1 VVVVDEV
8 VVVSP
13 TVVEV
18 DVSTTAVGIVVVD
31 TDVVEVD
38 ETAVLVSS
46 PPKECQNQANNE
58 HHDKGT
64 GTDRDEL
71 TRIWRGLR
79 GSDCRSRGL
88 CPQFVWLNAV
98 IAHTLNRSLA
108 GDDA

>member
-1 VVVVDEV
+1 VPAVSSVVDV
-8 VVVSP
+8 TANDS
-13 TVVEV
+13 
-18 DVSTTAVGIVVVD
+18 STCFFTAQR
-31 TDVVEVD
+31 
-38 ETAVLVSS
+38 
-46 PPKECQNQANNE
+46 ECQNQANNE

-64 GTDRDEL
+64 GADRDEL

-79 GSDCRSRGL
+79 GSDWQGGGL